1 MFFSQKKQLYIA
13 CFPKSGST
21 YLTKLLS
28 HLTGYSISMVL
39 ENPYNEQ
46 DIQPH
51 ILRKLIKRNLVIH
64 QHTKG
69 TLFNVQLMQDN
80 NIRPTI
86 LIRNIADTVFSLRD
100 HILKETRYV
109 ATGYV
114 HNEFFEMSPQQQ
126 IDYLINIHMP
136 WYFSF
141 LVSWAEASTTIDCHW
156 LDYENLFAN
165 TVTECKKII
174 DFYHLDFTE
183 QAITQAIET
192 LPRSETRYNVGTS
205 GRGKQLSP
213 QQHDTLNHL
222 AKVWAIPT
230 EIMSQVGIDQ

>member
-1 MFFSQKKQLYIA
+1 MFYSQKQQLYIA

-28 HLTGYSISMVL
+28 NITGYPITMML
-39 ENPYNEQ
+39 ENSYNEQ

-51 ILRKLIKRNLVIH
+51 TLRKRIKQNCIIH

-69 TLFNVQLMQDN
+69 TWFNIKLMQEN

-86 LIRNIADTVFSLRD
+86 LIRDIADALFSLRD
-100 HILKETRYV
+100 HIHKEGRYV

-114 HNEFFEMSPQQQ
+114 HNNFFEMSPQQQ
-126 IDYLINIHMP
+126 IDYLISIHMP

-141 LVSWAEASTTIDCHW
+141 LVSWAEASTTMDCHW
-156 LDYENLFAN
+156 LSYESLFAN
-165 TVTECKKII
+165 TVTECKKIA
-174 DFYHLDFTE
+174 DFYQLNFTE
-183 QAITQAIET
+183 KAITQAIET

-205 GRGKQLSP
+205 GRGEQLSS
-213 QQHDTLNHL
+213 QQRDTLNHL
-222 AKVWAIPT
+222 AAVWAVPT
-230 EIMSQVGIDQ
+230 AIMSQAGIEP